1 VIVPQKESMEQQQ
14 DLNSEVDEFVP
25 QDQEEAH
32 VEVEQEQETPQEQ
45 PKGPS
50 RESFK
55 RLEQSKRELEQK
67 MKLQEEMIGHLM
79 KNQPQSQVS
88 PPVQEVDEF
97 DAIADDDFI
106 PKGKVKALA
115 RKEATKI
122 AAEIVKEEQQKFLK
136 QQHQSTFMSRLKGQY
151 SDFDQVVNNDT
162 LALLEQHNPEL
173 AQTIADSKDPY
184 KIGLQSYNYI
194 KALGLHK
201 ENESPRA
208 KEIEKKLNSQSKTI
222 QSPQAFN
229 KRPMAQAFNPED
241 DRKALFDEMNAAAR
255 KSGYQY

>member
-1 VIVPQKESMEQQQ
+1 MEQQQ

-32 VEVEQEQETPQEQ
+32 VEIEQAEESPQEQ

-50 RESFK
+50 RDSFRK
-55 RLEQSKRELEQK
+55 LEQSKRELEQK

-79 KNQPQSQVS
+79 KNQPQSQ
-88 PPVQEVDEF
+88 PQPVQEVDEF

-122 AAEIVKEEQQKFLK
+122 ASEIVREEQQKFLH
-136 QQHQSTFMSRLKGQY
+136 QQHQSTFMTRLKGQY
-151 SDFDQVVNNDT
+151 SDFTEVVNPET
-162 LALLEQHNPEL
+162 LALLEQNNPEL

-184 KIGLQSYNYI
+184 KIGVQSYNYI

-208 KEIEKKLNSQSKTI
+208 KEIEKKLSSQSKTI

-229 KRPMAQAFNPED
+229 KRPMAQAFNPD
-241 DRKALFDEMNAAAR
+241 DERKALFDEMNGAAR
-255 KSGYQY
+255 KSGFQY

>member
-1 VIVPQKESMEQQQ
+1 MEQQK
-14 DLNSEVDEFVP
+14 DLNSEIDEFVP

-32 VEVEQEQETPQEQ
+32 VEIEQDQEVPQEQ

-79 KNQPQSQVS
+79 KNQSHS
-88 PPVQEVDEF
+88 PPQHQPIQEIDEF

-122 AAEIVKEEQQKFLK
+122 ASEIVREEQQKFLQ
-136 QQHQSTFMSRLKGQY
+136 QQHQSTFMNRLKSQY
-151 SDFDQVVNNDT
+151 SDFAEVVNPET
-162 LALLEQHNPEL
+162 LALLEQKNPEL
-173 AQTIADSKDPY
+173 AQTIADSKDAY
-184 KIGLQSYNYI
+184 KIGVQSYNYI

-201 ENESPRA
+201 ENDSPRA
-208 KEIEKKLNSQSKTI
+208 KEIEKKLNSNNKTI

-229 KRPMAQAFNPED
+229 KRPMAQAFNPD
-241 DRKALFDEMNAAAR
+241 DERKALFEEMNGSAR

>member
-1 VIVPQKESMEQQQ
+1 MEQQQ

-32 VEVEQEQETPQEQ
+32 VEIEQEVEAPQEQ

-50 RESFK
+50 RDSFRK
-55 RLEQSKRELEQK
+55 LEQSKRELEQK

-79 KNQPQSQVS
+79 KNQPQSQ
-88 PPVQEVDEF
+88 PQQVQEIDEF
-97 DAIADDDFI
+97 DSIADDDFI
-106 PKGKVKALA
+106 PKGKVNALVEKKAL
-115 RKEATKI
+115 KI
-122 AAEIVKEEQQKFLK
+122 AERVVREEQQKFLQ
-136 QQHQSTFMSRLKGQY
+136 QQHQSTFMNRLKSQY
-151 SDFDQVVNNDT
+151 SDFAEVVNPET
-162 LALLEQHNPEL
+162 LALLEQNNPEL

-194 KALGLHK
+194 KALNLHK
-201 ENESPRA
+201 ENDSPRA
-208 KEIEKKLNSQSKTI
+208 KEVEKKLNSNSKTI

-229 KRPMAQAFNPED
+229 KRPMAQAFNPD
-241 DRKALFDEMNAAAR
+241 DERKALFDEMNAAAR

>member
-1 VIVPQKESMEQQQ
+1 MIVPQKESMEQQQ

-32 VEVEQEQETPQEQ
+32 VEIEQDQEVPPEQ

-50 RESFK
+50 REQFK
-55 RLEQSKRELEQK
+55 RLEQSKKEIERELSFQRELNERLVK
-67 MKLQEEMIGHLM
+67 
-79 KNQPQSQVS
+79 SQVQS
-88 PPVQEVDEF
+88 TPAPIQEVDEY
-97 DAIADDDFI
+97 DTIANDEFI
-106 PKGKVKALA
+106 PKGKVDA
-115 RKEATKI
+115 RIEKRAAAIAEQIVERKLKEA
-122 AAEIVKEEQQKFLK
+122 AH
-136 QQHQSTFMSRLKGQY
+136 QQHQATFMSRLKSQY
-151 SDFDQVVNNDT
+151 SDFADVVNNET
-162 LALLEQHNPEL
+162 LALLEQNNPEL
-173 AQTIADSKDPY
+173 AQTIADNKDPY

-208 KEIEKKLNSQSKTI
+208 KEIDKKLNSQSKTV

-229 KRPMAQAFNPED
+229 KRPMAQAFNPD
-241 DRKALFDEMNAAAR
+241 DERKALRDEMYGAAR

>member
-1 VIVPQKESMEQQQ
+1 MIVPQKESMEQQQ

-32 VEVEQEQETPQEQ
+32 VENEQDTEVQQEQ

-55 RLEQSKRELEQK
+55 RLEHSKRELEQK

-79 KNQPQSQVS
+79 KNQPQSQP

-97 DAIADDDFI
+97 DSIADDDFI

-115 RKEATKI
+115 RKEASKI
-122 AAEIVKEEQQKFLK
+122 AAEIVKEEHQKFLK

-151 SDFDQVVNNDT
+151 SDFADVVNNET

-173 AQTIADSKDPY
+173 AQTIADNGDPY

-201 ENESPRA
+201 SDESPRA
-208 KEIEKKLNSQSKTI
+208 KEIEKKLNSQSKTV

-229 KRPMAQAFNPED
+229 KRPMAQAFNPD
-241 DRKALFDEMNAAAR
+241 DERKALFDEMNASAKR
-255 KSGYQY
+255 SGFQY